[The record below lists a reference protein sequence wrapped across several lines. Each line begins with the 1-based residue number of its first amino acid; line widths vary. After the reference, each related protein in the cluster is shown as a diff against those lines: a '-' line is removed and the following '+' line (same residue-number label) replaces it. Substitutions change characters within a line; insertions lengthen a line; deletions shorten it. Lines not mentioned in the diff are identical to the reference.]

1 MKKILLITLLL
12 SAVYSNAQ
20 CWETVSVGERHVV
33 GIQTNGTLWS
43 WGYNGD
49 YGALGSGNNWT
60 YNSPTQIGSG
70 ADWKEINAGKV
81 HSFAIKENG
90 TLWGWGSNLKGNLG
104 SGSTAL
110 YSLTPVQIGVSQ
122 WKMARA
128 WSNQSVGIKNDGTL
142 WGWGDNQDATVGDG
156 TFINRSTPV
165 LINNSTNWKMVSCN
179 LSRNIALKEDGTIW
193 AWGLNSP
200 SFGFLPA
207 DPVGGQAYVKVPSQI
222 GLDTNWKYAVAG
234 NGYFLAIKND
244 NTLWA
249 WGGNAGGCL
258 GNNSTTAVPWP
269 TQIGTDT
276 DWEMLEA
283 DSFSSF
289 AIKMDGTLWVWGR
302 NMLGNL
308 GNGTQTDLLVPT
320 QINTSSDW
328 KTVTTSYNSTT
339 ALKED
344 GSLYSWGSNEF
355 GTFGDG
361 TFVNQYSP
369 VLINSCSLSTEDF
382 GKNKTA
388 LYPNPVKNHLFVDTQ
403 ETQKYALYSILGTKI
418 MEGTLSAGSSID
430 CSGLSEGVYLLNL
443 VDNSGNSTT
452 LKFVKQ

>member
-1 MKKILLITLLL
+1 MKKILLITLLITAFN
-12 SAVYSNAQ
+12 SKAQ

-33 GIQTNGTLWS
+33 GIQNNGTLWS
-43 WGYNGD
+43 WGFNAD
-49 YGALGSGNNWT
+49 DGALGNGTTWSTNV
-60 YNSPTQIGSG
+60 PTQIGS
-70 ADWKEINAGKV
+70 ATDWKEVNAGSV

-90 TLWGWGSNLKGNLG
+90 TLWSWGSNLKGNLG

-110 YSLTPVQIGVSQ
+110 YSLVPVQIGSSQ
-122 WKMARA
+122 WKMVRA
-128 WSNQSVGIKNDGTL
+128 GSDHSVGIKVDGTL

-156 TFINRSTPV
+156 TFIDKSTPV
-165 LINNSTNWKMVSCN
+165 LINGSTNWKMVSCN
-179 LSRNIALKEDGTIW
+179 LARNIAVKEDGTLW
-193 AWGLNSP
+193 AWGQNSP

-222 GLDTNWKYAVAG
+222 GLDTDWKYAVAG

-249 WGGNAGGCL
+249 WGGGANGKL
-258 GNNSTTAVPWP
+258 GNGSTTSIPWP

-289 AIKMDGTLWVWGR
+289 AIKTNGTLWAWGR
-302 NMLGNL
+302 NILGNL
-308 GNGTQTDLLVPT
+308 GNGTQNDLLVPT
-320 QINTSSDW
+320 QISTSSDW

-361 TFVNQYSP
+361 TFVDQYSP

-388 LYPNPVKNHLFVDTQ
+388 LYPNPVKNHLFIDTQ
-403 ETQKYALYSILGTKI
+403 ETQQYQIYSILGVKI
-418 MEGTLSAGSSID
+418 SQGTLAVGNNIDSS
-430 CSGLSEGVYLLNL
+430 SLTSGVYLLNL
-443 VDNSGNSTT
+443 VDNSGNSTI